1 MSNRYEYLVSYA
13 HQSGFGRASV
23 FRSAPADSLEAVE
36 EMEAAIRQNNP
47 STGPIAAINIVL
59 LREWSE

>member
-13 HQSGFGRASV
+13 HSRGHGRASV
-23 FRSAPADSLEAVE
+23 TRTAPADSIDAVE
-36 EMEAAIRQNNP
+36 EMENAIKGNNP
-47 STGPIAAINIVL
+47 SLGPIATINIVL